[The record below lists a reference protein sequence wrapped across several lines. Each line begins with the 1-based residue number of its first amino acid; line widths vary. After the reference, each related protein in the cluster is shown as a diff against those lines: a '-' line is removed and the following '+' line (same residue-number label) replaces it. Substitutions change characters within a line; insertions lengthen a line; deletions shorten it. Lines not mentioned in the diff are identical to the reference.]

1 MKNLSPKQE
10 QELMSMLWD
19 HRLADDPLAF
29 VLAVFPWGKV
39 GTPLERFKGPRKWQ
53 VEVLKQMGD
62 HIRKNKRAT
71 NPEVFRLAVSSGR
84 GIGKSALVAWAVY
97 WMMSTRLGSAT
108 IVTANTEQQLKSRT
122 WAELGKWHAMSLNEH
137 WFERTALSLRPLPW
151 FEAMLKEQLQ
161 LDTGYYYAQAQL
173 WSEENPDAF
182 AGAHNMAGIMLIMD
196 ESSGIPENI
205 WKVSEGFFTEP
216 ICDRYW
222 LTFSNPRTNTGA
234 FFECFHKNRTF
245 WNTRM
250 IDSRSVEGTDIAI
263 YNKIIEQYGEDSDV
277 ARVEVKGE
285 FPSQGDKQFIGRG
298 LVDEAMGRVLVPD
311 RTAPLVM
318 GVDVARSGDDESVIC
333 LRQGRD
339 ARSLPWLT
347 YKRADT
353 VELAGYVMEAA
364 QRWNPDAIFIDGG
377 GSGGGV
383 VDILK
388 SYKYRVI
395 EVQFGSNATDKAQFR
410 RKREEMW
417 SRMRDWLRTGCVSQ
431 ERRLLDDLTGV
442 QYGYTGT
449 GQLALETKDEM
460 KRRGLGSPD
469 YADALAMTFYQ
480 NVARSDMRINQRR
493 RIRVAKGVDYN
504 VI

>member
-1 MKNLSPKQE
+1 
-10 QELMSMLWD
+10 
-19 HRLADDPLAF
+19 
-29 VLAVFPWGKV
+29 
-39 GTPLERFKGPRKWQ
+39 
-53 VEVLKQMGD
+53 
-62 HIRKNKRAT
+62 
-71 NPEVFRLAVSSGR
+71 
-84 GIGKSALVAWAVY
+84 
-97 WMMSTRLGSAT
+97 
-108 IVTANTEQQLKSRT
+108 
-122 WAELGKWHAMSLNEH
+122 
-137 WFERTALSLRPLPW
+137 
-151 FEAMLKEQLQ
+151 
-161 LDTGYYYAQAQL
+161 
-173 WSEENPDAF
+173 
-182 AGAHNMAGIMLIMD
+182 
-196 ESSGIPENI
+196 
-205 WKVSEGFFTEP
+205 
-216 ICDRYW
+216 
-222 LTFSNPRTNTGA
+222 
-234 FFECFHKNRTF
+234 
-245 WNTRM
+245 M
-250 IDSRSVEGTDIAI
+250 IDSRSVEGTDVAI

-298 LVDEAMGRVLVPD
+298 LVDEAMSREMVPD

-417 SRMRDWLRTGCVSQ
+417 SRMRDWLRTGCLGQ